1 MRIILEADPEAWI
14 ISQKKKTLN
23 WVCSSENKG
32 EKRKRKSGCS
42 WSAKKAVKNNIVW
55 AFESKQK
62 IEGCIL
68 SSLVQ
73 PMLQMSDVIGQ

>member
-42 WSAKKAVKNNIVW
+42 WSAKKAVKNNIV
-55 AFESKQK
+55 
-62 IEGCIL
+62 
-68 SSLVQ
+68 
-73 PMLQMSDVIGQ
+73 